1 MPLEYVDKA
10 VEYLKEHT
18 EVRDVLISGG
28 DPLTLPTAHLEKII
42 QKIATVPSVEIIRI
56 GSRTPV
62 VLPQRIDDELI
73 DMLKKYKTIWLNTHF
88 NHPVEITPESIH
100 ALDKLVEAGIPLG
113 NQSVLLRGINDN
125 PEIMKCLVQKLVKYR
140 VRPYYMYQCDLSQ
153 GLSHF
158 RTTVAKGL
166 EIMEYLRG
174 HTSGF
179 AVPTYVIDAPHGG
192 GKIPVMPQYLISY
205 GENKVILRNYEG
217 GLFVY
222 EEPKEYHATAD
233 PDGWLAENRKSKEG
247 LASMLSGTNKKL
259 VPGEAVRL
267 HRAGEWKRTHSQ

>member
-1 MPLEYVDKA
+1 
-10 VEYLKEHT
+10 
-18 EVRDVLISGG
+18 LISGG

-42 QKIATVPSVEIIRI
+42 QKIAAVPSVEIIRI

-62 VLPQRIDDELI
+62 VLPQRIDEELI
-73 DMLKKYKTIWLNTHF
+73 TMLKKFKTIWLNTHF
-88 NHPVEITPESIH
+88 NHPVEMTEESIN
-100 ALDKLVEAGIPLG
+100 ALSKLAEAGIPLG
-113 NQSVLLRGINDN
+113 NQSVLLKGINDH
-125 PEIMKCLVQKLVKYR
+125 PEIMKSLVQKLVKNR

-222 EEPKEYHATAD
+222 EEPKDYHASAD
-233 PDGWLAENRKSKEG
+233 PDGWLPENRKSEEG
-247 LASMLSGTNKKL
+247 LASMLSGRNKKL

-267 HRAGEWKRTHSQ
+267 RRAGEWKRAHSQ